1 MVELTTNVYS
11 TNQTADNLSR
21 HDILNWINTCL
32 ESSYGKI
39 EELCTGAA
47 YCQLMDMLF
56 PGVLNFKKIKFN
68 TNLEHEYIANFKQLQ
83 AIFKKLG
90 VDKEVPIEKLVKGK
104 YQDNFEFVQWFKRF
118 YDANYTGQPYDA
130 LAARGGEQIR
140 SHEKPSARPRPVPP
154 RTSVPTTVR
163 TSDSRP
169 GAPHSHVFFNLAG
182 VIVSMA
188 FTISAATKN
197 AASARSTVSSSSA
210 PRTNAQSSGDSMQ
223 MNALRI
229 EIENL
234 TSQVCFLNFGSICVY
249 NSCNHRIVLFQAE
262 EDRRTIEGLVQ
273 ERDFYFSKLRDIEDL
288 CRGMGD
294 NEFAKKFLDILYA
307 TEVSVSH

>member
-1 MVELTTNVYS
+1 MSVQATNVYS

-169 GAPHSHVFFNLAG
+169 
-182 VIVSMA
+182 
-188 FTISAATKN
+188 AATKN

-234 TSQVCFLNFGSICVY
+234 TS
-249 NSCNHRIVLFQAE
+249 QAE

-307 TEVSVSH
+307 TEEGFVPPGPEEPEEF

>member
-1 MVELTTNVYS
+1 MSIQATNVYS

-32 ESSYGKI
+32 ESNYGKI

-68 TNLEHEYIANFKQLQ
+68 THLEHEYIANFKHLQ

-118 YDANYTGQPYDA
+118 YDANYTGQPYNA
-130 LAARGGEQIR
+130 LAARGGEQIKG
-140 SHEKPSARPRPVPP
+140 SEKPSAKTRPAPA
-154 RTSVPTTVR
+154 RTVLATTVR

-169 GAPHSHVFFNLAG
+169 VGSKPTG
-182 VIVSMA
+182 P
-188 FTISAATKN
+188 
-197 AASARSTVSSSSA
+197 ARTNVSSTA
-210 PRTNAQSSGDSMQ
+210 PRTNHQSSGDSMQ
-223 MNALRI
+223 MSALRA
-229 EIENL
+229 ELDN
-234 TSQVCFLNFGSICVY
+234 Y
-249 NSCNHRIVLFQAE
+249 AAQAE
-262 EDRRTIEGLVQ
+262 EDHKTIEGLMQ

-288 CRGMGD
+288 CRSIGENDMT
-294 NEFAKKFLDILYA
+294 KKFLDILYA
-307 TEVSVSH
+307 TEEGFVPPESEEQEEF

>member
-1 MVELTTNVYS
+1 MMSVQATNVYS

-32 ESSYGKI
+32 ECNFAKI

-56 PGVLNFKKIKFN
+56 PGVVNFKKIKFN
-68 TNLEHEYIANFKQLQ
+68 TNLEHEYIANFKHLQ

-130 LAARGGEQIR
+130 LAARGGEQIK
-140 SHEKPSARPRPVPP
+140 SHEKPSARPRPAPT
-154 RTSVPTTVR
+154 RSSVPTTVR
-163 TSDSRP
+163 TSDSR
-169 GAPHSHVFFNLAG
+169 
-182 VIVSMA
+182 
-188 FTISAATKN
+188 TAAAKN
-197 AASARSTVSSSSA
+197 TASARPAISSSSA
-210 PRTNAQSSGDSMQ
+210 PRANAQGSSDSMQ
-223 MNALRI
+223 MSALRS
-229 EIENL
+229 EIDNL
-234 TSQVCFLNFGSICVY
+234 TS
-249 NSCNHRIVLFQAE
+249 QAE

-294 NEFAKKFLDILYA
+294 NAFAKKFLDILYA
-307 TEVSVSH
+307 TEEGFVPPEPEEPEEF

>member
-1 MVELTTNVYS
+1 MMALQATNVYS

-32 ESSYGKI
+32 ESSYGKV

-140 SHEKPSARPRPVPP
+140 GHEKPSARSRPAPT
-154 RTSVPTTVR
+154 RTTIATTVR
-163 TSDSRP
+163 TGDSRP
-169 GAPHSHVFFNLAG
+169 
-182 VIVSMA
+182 
-188 FTISAATKN
+188 AATKN
-197 AASARSTVSSSSA
+197 AASARPAISQKKIAEPSKVSCRSEISTSV
-210 PRTNAQSSGDSMQ
+210 
-223 MNALRI
+223 
-229 EIENL
+229 
-234 TSQVCFLNFGSICVY
+234 NFAISRICVGGWATTH
-249 NSCNHRIVLFQAE
+249 SPKSFSTFFTRL
-262 EDRRTIEGLVQ
+262 RRA
-273 ERDFYFSKLRDIEDL
+273 L
-288 CRGMGD
+288 CRRSLKSPRS
-294 NEFAKKFLDILYA
+294 FRAYR
-307 TEVSVSH
+307 

>member
-1 MVELTTNVYS
+1 MALQATNVYS

-21 HDILNWINTCL
+21 HEILNWINTCL
-32 ESSYGKI
+32 EANYGKI

-68 TNLEHEYIANFKQLQ
+68 TNLEHEYIANFKHLQ

-130 LAARGGEQIR
+130 LAARGGEQIKG
-140 SHEKPSARPRPVPP
+140 SEKPSNKARPAPS
-154 RTSVPTTVR
+154 RTAIATTVR
-163 TSDSRP
+163 ANESR
-169 GAPHSHVFFNLAG
+169 A
-182 VIVSMA
+182 
-188 FTISAATKN
+188 SAAKHIGPTRSCVP
-197 AASARSTVSSSSA
+197 APTSASRQNHQGA
-210 PRTNAQSSGDSMQ
+210 GDSMQ
-223 MNALRI
+223 LSALRA
-229 EIENL
+229 ELDNL
-234 TSQVCFLNFGSICVY
+234 SI
-249 NSCNHRIVLFQAE
+249 QAE
-262 EDRRTIEGLVQ
+262 EDHKTIEGLMQ

-288 CRGMGD
+288 CRSIGEND
-294 NEFAKKFLDILYA
+294 LTKKFLDILYA
-307 TEVSVSH
+307 TEEGFVPPESDEPEEF